1 MSACYFSIVLDKVM
15 DFLSSNLSRSSRNA
29 NSCRFTIVT
38 LLEDIHNTDA
48 GGGAEVAIPDQEFYT
63 RCMPVCLPRIT
74 EFNVFLATGASDPVV
89 IEISKLNPDVTRIPM
104 NKNRSKG

>member
-1 MSACYFSIVLDKVM
+1 MTVLY
-15 DFLSSNLSRSSRNA
+15 LSWSSRNA

-48 GGGAEVAIPDQEFYT
+48 GGWAEVAIPDQEFYT

-74 EFNVFLATGASDPVV
+74 EFNVLKAKKIIV
-89 IEISKLNPDVTRIPM
+89 ISAIW
-104 NKNRSKG
+104 